1 MNYRPVK
8 HNTIKSIAALCKT
21 GATIVS
27 RKDALKWQCTVTGI
41 HGTDV
46 SNAVKAVRIAMY
58 TIRTG
63 CYVYYSDRLRGKN
76 AAEVYKTKTGF
87 RYPLSKDR
95 KKQYKIQS
103 GEMLSVCMTSDFFLE
118 EADEWRDEAWNI
130 MRERCD
136 VVFLLLTKRPERIR
150 KCLPEDWGDGWEN
163 IFLNVTCETQRRADE
178 RLPLLLELPFKHKGV
193 YCAPL
198 LEAITIGKYLDS
210 GQIEQVACGGEN
222 YGGARP
228 CDFDWIKALREE
240 CASRDITF
248 CFMETG
254 TTFIKDGREYKIESK
269 RLQNLQAFRSGISYQ
284 GRKLH
289 FAFRDSFGNLIPEE
303 DLYMP
308 HWAKKCDTCSF
319 KILCNGCFDCG
330 ACSG

>member
-58 TIRTG
+58 TIP
-63 CYVYYSDRLRGKN
+63 
-76 AAEVYKTKTGF
+76 EVYKTKTGF

-254 TTFIKDGREYKIESK
+254 TTFIKDGGEYKNESK

>member
-58 TIRTG
+58 TIQ
-63 CYVYYSDRLRGKN
+63 N

-163 IFLNVTCETQRRADE
+163 IFLNVTCETQ
-178 RLPLLLELPFKHKGV
+178 LLELPFKHKGV

-308 HWAKKCDTCSF
+308 QWAKKCDTCSF